1 MTHAQTIYESIPDEV
16 KRHFVIDVALSVN
29 RLIEGIEA
37 KYPLLSNQEKAFFIT
52 MGNASKDGN
61 YGAVYEA
68 FGKVLTNE

>member
-29 RLIEGIEA
+29 RLIEEIES
-37 KYPLLSNQEKAFFIT
+37 KYPLLSNQEKAFFTT